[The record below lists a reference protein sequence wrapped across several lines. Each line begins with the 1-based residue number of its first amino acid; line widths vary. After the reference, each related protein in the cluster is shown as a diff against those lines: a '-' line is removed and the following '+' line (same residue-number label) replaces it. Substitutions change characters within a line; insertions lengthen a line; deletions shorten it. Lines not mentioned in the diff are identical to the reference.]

1 VGGLMKA
8 NFPVRLVGS
17 VVSPEDAKVAAGVA
31 GSEAERLLGR
41 GDFLLIAKGQM
52 IRFQA
57 AYAADAELAAIVA
70 RIREGGRRRRQWNQ
84 VAHSAQ
90 LAQLPDKSQEPA
102 REIETEMREESSG
115 RGGWGRILTAGLTL
129 PPSNWGRA

>member
-1 VGGLMKA
+1 MAATQRPSAALVGGLMKA

-57 AYAADAELAAIVA
+57 AYAADNELATIVA

-84 VAHSAQ
+84 VAEPAQ
-90 LAQLPDKSQEPA
+90 LVDKSQEPRA
-102 REIETEMREESSG
+102 KSRQRYGKRAAVEV
-115 RGGWGRILTAGLTL
+115 AGD
-129 PPSNWGRA
+129 AC

>member
-1 VGGLMKA
+1 M
-8 NFPVRLVGS
+8 
-17 VVSPEDAKVAAGVA
+17 A

-70 RIREGGRRRRQWNQ
+70 RIREGGRRRRQWDQ
-84 VAHSAQ
+84 VAQPANSPNSPTRARS
-90 LAQLPDKSQEPA
+90 LRAKSKQRCGKIAAVEVA
-102 REIETEMREESSG
+102 
-115 RGGWGRILTAGLTL
+115 GGAF
-129 PPSNWGRA
+129 